1 MPGTFIIRA
10 GAFGRRAHPIVE
22 SEAEKLVKAGEAR
35 RVKHG
40 LYETKHMSAPGRTAA
55 IAQAPEDLDSV
66 ADEVPDT
73 DEDPDTDEVPDT
85 DVAEE
90 ESKPNGK
97 KDALYDTKV
106 MAPEKPAPAVKVDVA
121 RRRSTRRRTAKKPG
135 GDAA

>member
-40 LYETKHMSAPGRTAA
+40 LYETKHMSALDRSTA

-66 ADEVPDT
+66 V

-97 KDALYDTKV
+97 EDALYQTKV